1 MSTNVNNFR
10 YKAVIWGKQ
19 DTIFEYFDSAYG
31 DTPSDALKRL
41 KGRYRLDYNAYEYG
55 VIDLNPLTERDR
67 RMCGVREQPEQTNG
81 TERDAANRSGCL

>member
-19 DTIFEYFDSAYG
+19 DTIFEYFDCAYG
-31 DTPSDALKRL
+31 DTPNDALKRL

-55 VIDLNPLTERDR
+55 VIDLNPTTERDR
-67 RMCGVREQPEQTNG
+67 RMSGVSDQPEQPEPTNG
-81 TERDAANRSGCL
+81 TERVAAMR